1 MKKVLKFISERGFT
15 IMVGGML
22 TAIAGSIA
30 LYVVKN
36 TPRFAGTPFP
46 HAALALTI
54 TGFVVY
60 FVGRVSLHMQ
70 RRRNPPVR

>member
-22 TAIAGSIA
+22 TAIAGIIA
-30 LYVVKN
+30 YVVIN